1 MFEINE
7 DKTINITRGD
17 IGAFTVDVLN
27 EAGEKYLFQKGDVVR
42 IKVTEKKACENVMFQ
57 KDFVVEE
64 ETEQVEILLTE
75 EETKIGEVISKPT
88 DYWYEIELN
97 PLTNPQTI
105 IGYDE
110 EGAKI
115 FKLFPEGNDIEP
127 VEPTP
132 EDIPVV
138 DEELDITSER
148 PVQNQAIT
156 RAMLNLQ
163 EEIERVEDTK
173 NISSEDLEPLA
184 VGIEENKSNI
194 AKNKGSIED
203 LSDNVENLS
212 NTLDTHTA
220 DKNNPHNITAEQVS
234 IDNSTSGL
242 SANNVKGAIDELK
255 GTIGY
260 SKKQLIPYPYP
271 ISTPFV
277 DSGLTWSYDSKGI
290 MTVNGKATNNAWFNL
305 IHATNKP
312 LLLKKGKYI
321 LSGCA
326 SGGSSQTYRIELL
339 DTSFQV
345 LFSDIGNGCEFTL
358 EEDTNV
364 GLRIYVFNGTTLD
377 NVIFKPMIRYASIQD
392 DTYEPYVADVQT
404 QIDTKVGKV
413 IYSPI
418 SAKSPTRPIDLLV
431 NTEIEIEL
439 RANGLFLMTIF
450 NSFGQSSVYLVESA
464 ANTTVT
470 VLTKLKGDTAYF
482 KVASVSNRK
491 IKITSTQAQ
500 GYITFLYLGGTS

>member
-110 EGAKI
+110 DGAKI
-115 FKLFPEGNDIEP
+115 LRLYPEGNDIEP

-163 EEIERVEDTK
+163 EEIERVENTK
-173 NISSEDLEPLA
+173 NITVEDLEPLA
-184 VGIEENKSNI
+184 VGIEENKGNI

-203 LSDNVENLS
+203 LTGSIEELTDNVENLT
-212 NTLDTHTA
+212 NIQDTHTT
-220 DKNNPHNITAEQVS
+220 DKNNPHNVTAEQVS

-242 SANNVKGAIDELK
+242 SANNVQGAIDEL
-255 GTIGY
+255 
-260 SKKQLIPYPYP
+260 
-271 ISTPFV
+271 
-277 DSGLTWSYDSKGI
+277 
-290 MTVNGKATNNAWFNL
+290 NTN
-305 IHATNKP
+305 
-312 LLLKKGKYI
+312 
-321 LSGCA
+321 
-326 SGGSSQTYRIELL
+326 
-339 DTSFQV
+339 
-345 LFSDIGNGCEFTL
+345 
-358 EEDTNV
+358 
-364 GLRIYVFNGTTLD
+364 
-377 NVIFKPMIRYASIQD
+377 
-392 DTYEPYVADVQT
+392 VADVQT
-404 QIDTKVGKV
+404 HIDSKIMTNAGNPGKLRYRSEIIKFENGNATINGSTLCNFNSIGGVFAMSYSSEQIV
-413 IYSPI
+413 IQRAHVLNNIIY
-418 SAKSPTRPIDLLV
+418 
-431 NTEIEIEL
+431 L
-439 RANGLFLMTIF
+439 RAINVITDTVFNGEIQVNFLLI
-450 NSFGQSSVYLVESA
+450 GV
-464 ANTTVT
+464 
-470 VLTKLKGDTAYF
+470 
-482 KVASVSNRK
+482 
-491 IKITSTQAQ
+491 
-500 GYITFLYLGGTS
+500 